1 MRITDVKTTVVRVPL
16 KTAAKWSGGTRE
28 TAPAILVEIETDE
41 GLVGLGEGVGPTI
54 PTLHTVLR
62 DEFRP
67 MLLGVDPMRTEWI
80 VHRLEELAINWA
92 GVGAHGIAAVE
103 MALLD
108 LKGKALNTPVA
119 NLLGGVYRSEIDY
132 QGYLFIAE
140 PDVNAVE
147 AAAYARDGFRTLK
160 VKVGREIDFDA
171 RRLKAIREAVGWE
184 IRIRIDANMNWS
196 PSTAIRAIRA
206 MEPYHLE
213 FVEQPVPFYD
223 VEGMAQVARA
233 VDVPIAADEGC
244 TSMRDALA
252 LIRHK
257 ACEVFVIYVSEAGG
271 LMKAREIVALANTE
285 GIACVLG
292 TWAELGIGTAA
303 GAHLIASSRNF
314 TMASDTH
321 YPLQDGDIIAPMLA
335 IRNGRL
341 ALPQGPGLGVT
352 LDRAAVE
359 RFARQEARETVFYD
373 RDNPD
378 FIPRIGQI
386 LY

>member
-1 MRITDVKTTVVRVPL
+1 VPL
-16 KTAAKWSGGTRE
+16 KYAAKWSGGTRE

-54 PTLHTVLR
+54 PTIHAALR
-62 DEFRP
+62 EEFRP

-80 VHRLEELAINWA
+80 VHRLEELSTNWA
-92 GVGAHGIAAVE
+92 ALGAYGIAAIE

-108 LKGKALNTPVA
+108 LKGKALNTSVA
-119 NLLGGVYRSEIDY
+119 NLLGGVYRGEIDY
-132 QGYLFIAE
+132 MGYLFIDE
-140 PDVNAVE
+140 PDTNAE
-147 AAAYARDGFRTLK
+147 AAAGYARDGFRTLK
-160 VKVGREIDFDA
+160 VKVGRDIDFDT

-184 IRIRIDANMNWS
+184 MRIRVDANMNWS
-196 PSTAIRAIRA
+196 PTTAIRAIRA

-213 FVEQPVPFYD
+213 YVEQPVPRDD

-233 VDVPIAADEGC
+233 VDVPLAADEGC
-244 TSMRDALA
+244 TSLHDAYN

-257 ACEVFVIYVSEAGG
+257 ACEVFVIYVSESGG
-271 LMKAREIVALANTE
+271 LMKAREIVGLANSE

-292 TWAELGIGTAA
+292 TWAELGIGTIA

-321 YPLQDGDIIAPMLA
+321 YPLQNGDIITPQLA
-335 IRNGRL
+335 FHQGRL
-341 ALPQGPGLGVT
+341 TLPDGPGLGVT
-352 LDRAAVE
+352 LDREAVD
-359 RFARQEARETVFYD
+359 RFARQEARDQVFYD
-373 RDNPD
+373 SDNPD

-386 LY
+386 LR